1 VECLGHLRD
10 GKSKA
15 SLCKDGY
22 SRVNAW
28 NKKYQVVVA
37 GTSEVLFVR
46 PKEAINSELV
56 DISSLVKPSYYERV
70 FSNLK
75 AAHGDD
81 HAKGCAFEKK
91 VASVHNYLPQ
101 RVCKMFT
108 KTCP

>member
-1 VECLGHLRD
+1 MTRQL
-10 GKSKA
+10 
-15 SLCKDGY
+15 
-22 SRVNAW
+22 
-28 NKKYQVVVA
+28 NKKDLDLRTLSFRCCLSPGLY
-37 GTSEVLFVR
+37 GSEVLFDH
-46 PKEAINSELV
+46 PKEAINGELV
-56 DISSLVKPSYYERV
+56 NISRLVKPSYYEQV